1 MAFWNDTS
9 VEPKRGFRWL
19 LYLEGAASTI
29 PTYVI
34 KVAKKPS
41 FTVSN
46 NTHQFIAHTF
56 NYPGRITW
64 NPVSVTMVDPVDPDA
79 SRKLVEVLMA
89 AGYKIPSNFQSGKQ
103 SFSRANAVRAFGTPR
118 LTQLNADGAQIEEW
132 SLKNAWVESVD
143 FGNLDYS
150 SEEMVNVE
158 MSIRYDWAE
167 YRSYAGGSE
176 EGPGHGPELGVVDVL
191 TSGND

>member
-64 NPVSVTMVDPVDPDA
+64 NPVSVTLVDP
-79 SRKLVEVLMA
+79 
-89 AGYKIPSNFQSGKQ
+89 
-103 SFSRANAVRAFGTPR
+103 AFGTPR

-167 YRSYAGGSE
+167 YHSYAGGSE
-176 EGPGHGPELGVVDVL
+176 EGAGHGTDLAVVDVL